1 MKDSV
6 VYFLHNEKGLTIVI
20 RTYTDYNLIEF
31 FKSGTSLIKF
41 KDELMMNDNK
51 FIRIIDNKKYYFENG
66 EQFLLT
72 SELKTKF
79 ISKTKKSKD
88 LVNNFIT
95 IDIETYIVDGLM
107 TPYLI
112 CFYDGKNFY
121 YFYLSDYKSVEEM
134 MLNCLKSILIRKYKG
149 YSVYAHNLAKFDI
162 IFLLKYL
169 VKVGNIN
176 PIIHNGKIISL
187 IINYGEN
194 GQYKIEFKDSLLLLL
209 TSLKSLCSCFKIDES
224 KSIFPHLFV
233 NENNLDYNGEVPNIN
248 NFIKISKD
256 EYQYYKLNYSN

>member
-1 MKDSV
+1 MFILFKIKYVNGQTLSINKEQR
-6 VYFLHNEKGLTIVI
+6 LNNN
-20 RTYTDYNLIEF
+20 DYNLIEF

-107 TPYLI
+107 
-112 CFYDGKNFY
+112 
-121 YFYLSDYKSVEEM
+121 
-134 MLNCLKSILIRKYKG
+134 
-149 YSVYAHNLAKFDI
+149 
-162 IFLLKYL
+162 
-169 VKVGNIN
+169 
-176 PIIHNGKIISL
+176 
-187 IINYGEN
+187 
-194 GQYKIEFKDSLLLLL
+194 
-209 TSLKSLCSCFKIDES
+209 
-224 KSIFPHLFV
+224 
-233 NENNLDYNGEVPNIN
+233 
-248 NFIKISKD
+248 
-256 EYQYYKLNYSN
+256 